1 MVDSRRALVLC
12 ITVSI
17 GCGSGTKAPASAAS
31 KPAPTAPRD
40 AVEELQAKLR
50 VELARANEAGLAAA
64 DALSA
69 LGNAALMLNDAASA
83 ASAFRRA
90 LEIREQ
96 SLGPSHALVGISAAS
111 LAIAEY
117 ARGNDAAATRLY
129 EHALE
134 IFEKNLDANLDEFCE
149 TATQLSLVRRD
160 DPASNETMLRHALGV
175 VETKRG
181 RPSAVYA
188 GLASALYSV
197 LAPRKSSDDVA
208 SQMAALG
215 VRAGCVPKRAC
226 QENTVSSWN
235 TEARHILSSAAKA
248 DALRSLELLRP
259 RYRTCIDAAR
269 SDDPNTTG
277 ALQLTLAVG
286 SSGAVSF
293 VQFASVG
300 LTERTV
306 DCLAQIA
313 LGATF
318 EPPADG
324 HAVIVQP
331 MSVEPRPKGP

>member
-1 MVDSRRALVLC
+1 M
-12 ITVSI
+12 SI

-31 KPAPTAPRD
+31 SQAPTAPRD

-50 VELARANEAGLAAA
+50 VELERANEAGLAAA

-96 SLGPSHALVGISAAS
+96 SLGPSHALVGTSAAS
-111 LAIAEY
+111 LATAEY
-117 ARGNDAAATRLY
+117 TRGNDAAGTRLY
-129 EHALE
+129 ERALE
-134 IFEKNLDANLDEFCE
+134 IFERNLDTNLDEFCE
-149 TATQLSLVRRD
+149 TAARLSLVRRD
-160 DPASNETMLRHALGV
+160 DPAGNETMLRHALSVIEG
-175 VETKRG
+175 KRG
-181 RPSAVYA
+181 RSSAAYA

-197 LAPRKSSDDVA
+197 LASRNSGDDVS

-215 VRAGCVPKRAC
+215 VRADCVPKRAC
-226 QENTVSSWN
+226 EENASLSSP
-235 TEARHILSSAAKA
+235 TQTRHILSSAAAA
-248 DALRSLELLRP
+248 DAARSLELLRP
-259 RYRTCIDAAR
+259 RYGRCIEAAR
-269 SDDPNTTG
+269 GQDPNTTG
-277 ALQLTLAVG
+277 ALQLTLGVG

-293 VQFASVG
+293 VQSASVG
-300 LTERTV
+300 FDERTV
-306 DCLAQIA
+306 DCLVQVA

-324 HAVIVQP
+324 HAVVVQP